1 MKSPISYLMSCLCL
15 ALALPLQAQV
25 HQAWINRHT
34 LSAAGTNQPVAM
46 ALDRDGNIIVSGH
59 GTSTNGD
66 FDYVALKYSPGGSL
80 LWQSR
85 YAGIGDDQVRSMKV
99 DGEGNTLLTGTRASV
114 KYGTN
119 GVEKWTAPYGGRGVA
134 VDPSNDVYVTGFD
147 ETNFATVK
155 LHRDAGTNLWL
166 RTDKILPGQRGG
178 DVSHVIAVNS
188 ESNVFVSGKV
198 VCYSDPRFIYL
209 NRRTLSYNTHGG
221 LRWEA
226 GPDIFDGCALFGV
239 NMRALV
245 VAPSGEA
252 IEAGEL
258 NGNGAT
264 VIRKLGADGQPIWS
278 STAGNN
284 LFQWTILRSA
294 TIDKNGFFYLAGE
307 AVGRIGIPAPN
318 YFALAK
324 LHPSGTNMWLGAF
337 GSGPV
342 GTKIAHALAVD
353 DMGNVYGAGQSPGAG
368 SDYTTIKYSPDGQ
381 QLWVQ
386 RYDGPAHGDDVATA
400 IAVAPDGSVY
410 VTGWS
415 TTSSNLIEITTL
427 KYVQFQSIAV
437 ETNRTVSLQFPGTP
451 GQSNRV
457 QATVDFLDWLDLGF
471 SIADPNGLLHFQDT
485 NAPTFPFRFYRTVSP

>member
-1 MKSPISYLMSCLCL
+1 MKSLISYLLL

-25 HQAWINRHT
+25 HQAWIARHT
-34 LSAAGTNQPVAM
+34 LSPTGTNQAVAM

-59 GTSTNGD
+59 GNSTNGD
-66 FDYVALKYSPGGSL
+66 FDYVALKYSPNGSL
-80 LWQSR
+80 LWQAR
-85 YAGIGDDQVRSMKV
+85 YAGTGDDQVRSMKV
-99 DGEGNTLLTGTRASV
+99 DGEGNTLLTGTSISV

-134 VDPSNDVYVTGFD
+134 VDPSGDVYVTGFD

-166 RTDKILPGQRGG
+166 RTDKVLPGQRGG

-209 NRRTLSYNTHGG
+209 NRRTLSYNTEGG

-226 GPDIFDGCALFGV
+226 GPDTLDVCAYFSV
-239 NMRALV
+239 NMRTLAV
-245 VAPSGEA
+245 TASGEV

-258 NGNGAT
+258 SEAIF
-264 VIRKLGADGQPIWS
+264 IRKLSAAGDVLWNVSLYSQPIRL
-278 STAGNN
+278 G
-284 LFQWTILRSA
+284 ILKSA
-294 TIDKNGFFYLAGE
+294 TTDNYGFVYVAGY
-307 AVGRIGIPAPN
+307 AFDHFQS
-318 YFALAK
+318 YFAIQK
-324 LHPSGTNMWLGAF
+324 LHPSGTNMWLATYTA
-337 GSGPV
+337 GPGIKSANV
-342 GTKIAHALAVD
+342 ISFD
-353 DMGNVYGAGQSPGAG
+353 DVGNVYATGQTPGPNTG
-368 SDYTTIKYSPDGQ
+368 NDYTTIKYSPSGQ
-381 QLWVQ
+381 ELWVQ

-415 TTSSNLIEITTL
+415 TTSSNLIEITTI

-437 ETNRTVSLQFPGTP
+437 ETNRTVSLQFPATP

-485 NAPTFPFRFYRTVSP
+485 NATNFPFRFYRTVSP